1 MEGNYKKWLNR
12 INVKLDKGGYAGTAQ
27 DLKND
32 IVNLEGINHVWSPT
46 NRTLT
51 LFDREGNQLSQV
63 SLVSLDNEGTD
74 LRYNAT
80 TLSLELYNADN
91 ELLDSIPV
99 SSFIGSVGTQLQLN
113 SNQLQLR
120 DSQGNILSTVSF
132 AVSNIQGLQTA
143 LGGKL
148 DKGTYTGSAS
158 DLKTEIDGKLNK
170 PTTTG
175 NTTSYPYVVGED
187 GNGNSARLPAGDLGK
202 NFFNSDLSNAN
213 ARNHTMN
220 AGVTVNTL
228 GNPHTLSGLPNK
240 NTDIANFRKVRVQNT
255 SGLDAVVDSKNLLT
269 DGVISMTD
277 AEKDAWRLA
286 QRKTGETYSTGIPII
301 RNLSRLVINSN
312 ISYVQYLSLIGENLY
327 VNPSTSILKFIRV
340 KDVAG
345 AIITPVEYLINTFT
359 SYYDNTSLIS
369 FGLNFNLYPDGYYVL
384 TVTNNG
390 LESARSPE
398 VLLKSNYTNTPVS
411 TNWTYIPPTYSRTQ
425 TNDILTTNSVELTGL
440 NALSGHQ
447 DYQKIGCVY
456 ESDFIITQEMIATNF
471 LLEIQ
476 NSVNLGGAYAHE
488 TIPTKIQILDYN
500 NNVVAGL
507 DLATSRS
514 QNEDKVNILPQN
526 SIVTPTP
533 AMGENGLAYL
543 LGQKISISYKDG
555 VLTYFSTLNQ
565 GLVFYNKTFIANWDY
580 TLHPMGFKLRVSIGG
595 NTWGNSTVLS
605 KKTQITNLTTI

>member
-1 MEGNYKKWLNR
+1 MS
-12 INVKLDKGGYAGTAQ
+12 IKLSDSIRVGQQKPLEDKY
-27 DLKND
+27 
-32 IVNLEGINHVWSPT
+32 
-46 NRTLT
+46 
-51 LFDREGNQLSQV
+51 F
-63 SLVSLDNEGTD
+63 
-74 LRYNAT
+74 
-80 TLSLELYNADN
+80 N
-91 ELLDSIPV
+91 ELVPYTSITQVNTLLPKSVRHIGLTVNINGEEYWYKDGIEDSNLVLKVP
-99 SSFIGSVGTQLQLN
+99 
-113 SNQLQLR
+113 
-120 DSQGNILSTVSF
+120 NIDTF
-132 AVSNIQGLQTA
+132 
-143 LGGKL
+143 LG
-148 DKGTYTGSAS
+148 
-158 DLKTEIDGKLNK
+158 GKLNK
-170 PTTTG
+170 PTTTS
-175 NTTSYPYVVGED
+175 NTASYPFVVGED

-202 NFFNSDLSNAN
+202 NFFNSDLSNTT

-240 NTDIANFRKVRVQNT
+240 NADITNFRKVRVQNT
-255 SGLDAVVDSKNLLT
+255 GGLDAVVDSKNLLR
-269 DGVISMTD
+269 DGMTSMTD

-286 QRKTGETYSTGIPII
+286 QRKTGETYSTGMPII
-301 RNLSRLVINSN
+301 RNLSRLIINSN
-312 ISYVQYLSLIGENLY
+312 ISYVQYISLIGENLY

-340 KDVAG
+340 KDAAG

-384 TVTNNG
+384 TLTNNG
-390 LESARSPE
+390 LESARSTE

-440 NALSGHQ
+440 NASSEHQ
-447 DYQKIGCVY
+447 DYSRIGCVY

-476 NSVNLGGAYAHE
+476 NSVNLSGAYAHE

-507 DLATSRS
+507 DLATNVGYYANS
-514 QNEDKVNILPQN
+514 VNILPQN
-526 SIVTPTP
+526 SVIFPTP

-555 VLTYFSTLNQ
+555 TLTYFSSLNQ

-580 TLHPMGFKLRVSIGG
+580 TLYPMGFKLRVSIGG
-595 NTWGNSTVLS
+595 NTWGNTTILS